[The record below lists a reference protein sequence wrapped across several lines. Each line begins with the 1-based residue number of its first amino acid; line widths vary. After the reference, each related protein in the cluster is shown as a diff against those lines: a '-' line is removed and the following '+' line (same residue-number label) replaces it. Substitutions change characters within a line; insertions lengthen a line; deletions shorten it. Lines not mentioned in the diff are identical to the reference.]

1 MKSSKLLVAIIA
13 AGLAAGGFVV
23 SNSYAVER
31 TAGAGHF
38 RGQLLER
45 AKEKLGLT
53 DDQISKIKDELKA
66 DKDTI
71 KDLISRLHEARIG
84 LREAIQATDA
94 TEASV
99 RAAAAKVSAVEGDI
113 AVERMKLHG
122 RISPILTSEQK
133 EKIKALESKIDDFV
147 DGIINRLGERMGN

>member
-1 MKSSKLLVAIIA
+1 MAV
-13 AGLAAGGFVV
+13 GLAVGGFVV
-23 SNSYAVER
+23 FNSYAVER

-133 EKIKALESKIDDFV
+133 EKIKAFESKIDDFV
-147 DGIINRLGERMGN
+147 DGIINRLGGRLGN